1 MAPKAAAALAV
12 LALAFWAGRSTA
24 PLENQGSPLAASQVS
39 PAVAELWTS
48 WLQGNR
54 PPVICFSSPLSGIV
68 KQFTTP
74 LPDDS
79 VPLRYSLTNQLERAF
94 RQELGLSDEGYLY
107 ITPGTDEV
115 KSGEARGAVRL
126 ADLFARSG
134 LTARTTRAHLLDWD
148 DFRQDN
154 LILMGHNEQNQWI
167 DPLLEPYPLQL
178 QSTEGGRQRR
188 IVNTDPRPGEPEFF
202 EIHYPA
208 QGSEV
213 TLEYALVSMLSSPDG
228 LHELLLLSG
237 LNTQATL
244 MGIEFLTTKE
254 RVEDLL
260 QRLKSEQPERSAPW
274 KFQLVLSADVRD
286 QTPTRGSVELIRII
300 D

>member
-115 KSGEARGAVRL
+115 KSGEARGAVQL

-154 LILMGHNEQNQWI
+154 LILMGHNEQNQWV

-188 IVNTDPRPGEPEFF
+188 IVKTDPRPGEPEFF

-228 LHELLLLSG
+228 
-237 LNTQATL
+237 TPRVAAA
-244 MGIEFLTTKE
+244 E
-254 RVEDLL
+254 RAQHPSHPDG
-260 QRLKSEQPERSAPW
+260 
-274 KFQLVLSADVRD
+274 D
-286 QTPTRGSVELIRII
+286 RIL
-300 D
+300 DD